1 MAGIPWK
8 TILKNAPMLLGAA
21 DALLAQARQR
31 SVATEI
37 SGDIT
42 VLRQHVARLE
52 EQQRASAELVKQL
65 ADQLSAMTMAA
76 EESAARL
83 RLALGLG
90 IAGTVLGITGCL
102 LAFFR

>member
-1 MAGIPWK
+1 MARIPWA

-37 SGDIT
+37 TGDIT
-42 VLRQHVARLE
+42 VLRRHIAQLE

-65 ADQLSAMTMAA
+65 ADQVNAMTLAA
-76 EESAARL
+76 EQSATRL
-83 RLALGLG
+83 RVAYAFA
-90 IAGTVLGITGCL
+90 IAGTVLGAAGCL

>member
-1 MAGIPWK
+1 MPSIPWK

-37 SGDIT
+37 GGDVN

-52 EQQRASAELVKQL
+52 EQQRASAEVVRQL
-65 ADQLSAMTMAA
+65 ADQVNAMTVAA
-76 EESAARL
+76 EQSAARL
-83 RLALGLG
+83 RIAYALA
-90 IAGTVLGITGCL
+90 ITGTVLGIAGCL
-102 LAFFR
+102 IGWLR